1 MKNSDITD
9 PLFRQ
14 AVGAI
19 ENGNIGLLT
28 ILITEN
34 KRLVRDKLDLPEP
47 GYFQNPYLL
56 WFVAD
61 NPIRNGKLP
70 PNIVDVTQLLIVYV
84 KEFAAGTMQH
94 QLDYAL
100 GLVATGRI
108 PRECGV
114 QIALM
119 DVLIDAGATPGGG
132 LGALAHG
139 NFEAAAHLIKRGGQL
154 TLAAAIGLDRMDD
167 VIRFTAGADKAEL
180 LVALTVAGFYG
191 KAQMITYLLNLG
203 ADPKGYPENNSGFH
217 SHATPLHQAVYSGS
231 LECVKLL
238 VEAGARLDVP
248 DKVYNGT
255 PLGWALHMEN
265 DESPNEEA
273 RKNFAEIAEYL
284 REQLPPKPSP
294 EGGF

>member
-1 MKNSDITD
+1 MKNSDIPD

-14 AVGAI
+14 AVEAI
-19 ENGNIGLLT
+19 ENGDIELLT
-28 ILITEN
+28 TLVTEN
-34 KRLVRDKLDLPEP
+34 QRLVQDKFDLPEP

-70 PNIVDVTQLLIVYV
+70 PNIVDVTQLLIGYV
-84 KEFAAGTMQH
+84 KVFAAGTMQQ

-119 DVLIDAGATPGGG
+119 DALIDAGAKPGGG

-139 NFEAAAHLIKRGGQL
+139 NFDAAAHLINRGGKL
-154 TLAAAIGLDRMDD
+154 TLAATIGLDRMDD
-167 VIRFTAGADKAEL
+167 VIRFTAAADKAEL
-180 LVALTVAGFYG
+180 LVALTVAAFYG
-191 KAQMITYLLNLG
+191 KPQMITYLLNLG
-203 ADPKGYPENNSGFH
+203 ANPNGYPEGKSGFH

-238 VEAGARLDVP
+238 VEAGARLDMT

-265 DESPNEEA
+265 DGSPNEEA
-273 RKNFAEIAEYL
+273 RRNFAEIADYL
-284 REQLPPKPSP
+284 RKEAHSNSRQGEL
-294 EGGF
+294 

>member
-19 ENGNIGLLT
+19 ENGDIELLT
-28 ILITEN
+28 TLITKN
-34 KRLVRDKLDLPEP
+34 QQLVQDKLDLPEP

-61 NPIRNGKLP
+61 NPIRVGKLP
-70 PNIVDVTQLLIVYV
+70 PNIAEVTQLLIGFV
-84 KEFAAGTMQH
+84 KEFDTGTMQQ

-119 DVLIDAGATPGGG
+119 DVLIDAGAKPGDG

-139 NFEAAAHLIKRGGQL
+139 NFDAAAHLIDRGGKL

-167 VIRFTAGADKAEL
+167 VIRFTASADKAEL
-180 LVALTVAGFYG
+180 LLALTVAAFYG
-191 KAQMITYLLNLG
+191 KPQMITYLLNLG
-203 ADPKGYPENNSGFH
+203 ADPNGYPENDAGFH

-238 VEAGARLDVP
+238 VEAGARLDMT
-248 DKVYNGT
+248 DKIYNGT
-255 PLGWALHMEN
+255 PLGWALHIEN

-273 RKNFAEIAEYL
+273 RKNFAEIAAYL
-284 REQLPPKPSP
+284 RK
-294 EGGF
+294 

>member
-1 MKNSDITD
+1 MKNSDITN

-14 AVGAI
+14 AVEAI
-19 ENGNIGLLT
+19 ETGDIGLLT
-28 ILITEN
+28 TLITEN
-34 KRLVRDKLDLPEP
+34 QRLVRNKLDLPEP

-70 PNIVDVTQLLIVYV
+70 ANIVDVTELLIGYV
-84 KEFAAGTMQH
+84 KEFAADTAQQ

-108 PRECGV
+108 PKECGV

-119 DVLIDAGATPGGG
+119 DVLIDAGAKPGGG

-139 NFEAAAHLIKRGGQL
+139 NFDAAAHLIKRGGKL
-154 TLAAAIGLDRMDD
+154 TLAEAIGLDRMDD
-167 VIRFTAGADKAEL
+167 VIRFAAGADKAEL

-191 KAQMITYLLNLG
+191 KAHMITYLLNLG
-203 ADPKGYPENNSGFH
+203 ANPNGYPENNVGFH

-238 VEAGARLDVP
+238 VGAEARLDMT
-248 DKVYNGT
+248 DKIYNGT
-255 PLGWALHMEN
+255 PLGWARYMEN
-265 DESPNEEA
+265 DESPNEES
-273 RKNFAEIAEYL
+273 RRNFAEIAAYL
-284 REQLPPKPSP
+284 RK
-294 EGGF
+294 